1 MWVAYAN
8 LTTRSGVGASDT
20 AMRVAARAALPTLRE
35 KSRRRRIGAH
45 LGDSSHTDSKRPA
58 LRSGEPAAAPEE
70 NTLYTVGATSTRRT
84 GDFHSN
90 VCLAQ
95 PFETNYRCPTRENRS
110 RGADVTTTADSATIT
125 SQNRPTQSL
134 DRVQSLNDGPV
145 SPEAP
150 EDQQAKR
157 SLPGRPPGIRAD
169 SSGLTDRQRR
179 VIEVIRDSV
188 QRRGYP
194 PSMREIGQ
202 AVGLSSTSSVAH
214 QLMALERKGFLR
226 RDPHRPRAYEV
237 RGSDTPSTQAA
248 TDTAGK
254 PSASYVPLV
263 GRIAA
268 GGPILAEESVEDVF
282 PLPRQLVG
290 DGELFVLKVVGDS
303 MVEAAICDGDWVT
316 VRRQPV
322 AENGDIVAAMLDGEA
337 TVKRFKRED
346 GHVWLLPHNAS
357 YQPIPGDDAT
367 ILGKVVAVLRRV

>member
-1 MWVAYAN
+1 M
-8 LTTRSGVGASDT
+8 
-20 AMRVAARAALPTLRE
+20 
-35 KSRRRRIGAH
+35 
-45 LGDSSHTDSKRPA
+45 
-58 LRSGEPAAAPEE
+58 
-70 NTLYTVGATSTRRT
+70 
-84 GDFHSN
+84 
-90 VCLAQ
+90 
-95 PFETNYRCPTRENRS
+95 
-110 RGADVTTTADSATIT
+110 TTTADSATIT
-125 SQNRPTQSL
+125 AQDRSQGRLEPVHAMNDTVMNGEGEPGRP
-134 DRVQSLNDGPV
+134 
-145 SPEAP
+145 A
-150 EDQQAKR
+150 R

-237 RGSDTPSTQAA
+237 RGSDQPSTQP
-248 TDTAGK
+248 TDTTGK
-254 PSASYVPLV
+254 PAASYVPLV

-303 MVEAAICDGDWVT
+303 MIEAAICDGDWVT

-346 GHVWLLPHNAS
+346 GHVWLLPHNAA
-357 YQPIPGDDAT
+357 YQPIPGDEAT

>member
-1 MWVAYAN
+1 
-8 LTTRSGVGASDT
+8 
-20 AMRVAARAALPTLRE
+20 
-35 KSRRRRIGAH
+35 
-45 LGDSSHTDSKRPA
+45 
-58 LRSGEPAAAPEE
+58 
-70 NTLYTVGATSTRRT
+70 
-84 GDFHSN
+84 
-90 VCLAQ
+90 
-95 PFETNYRCPTRENRS
+95 
-110 RGADVTTTADSATIT
+110 VTTTADSATIT
-125 SQNRPTQSL
+125 SQNRSAQSL
-134 DRVQSLNDGPV
+134 DRIPPLADAM
-145 SPEAP
+145 SPDAQD
-150 EDQQAKR
+150 DQQAKR

-237 RGSDTPSTQAA
+237 RASDTPTTQSA
-248 TDTAGK
+248 TDTTGK
-254 PSASYVPLV
+254 PSASYVPLI

-346 GHVWLLPHNAS
+346 GHVWLLPHNSA
-357 YQPIPGDDAT
+357 YKPIPGDDAT
-367 ILGKVVAVLRRV
+367 VLGKVVAVLRRV

>member
-1 MWVAYAN
+1 M
-8 LTTRSGVGASDT
+8 
-20 AMRVAARAALPTLRE
+20 
-35 KSRRRRIGAH
+35 
-45 LGDSSHTDSKRPA
+45 
-58 LRSGEPAAAPEE
+58 
-70 NTLYTVGATSTRRT
+70 
-84 GDFHSN
+84 
-90 VCLAQ
+90 
-95 PFETNYRCPTRENRS
+95 
-110 RGADVTTTADSATIT
+110 TTTADSATIT
-125 SQNRPTQSL
+125 AQSHSQSRFEQPQRAPRPMDETTS
-134 DRVQSLNDGPV
+134 DSEEHKPT
-145 SPEAP
+145 
-150 EDQQAKR
+150 R

-237 RGSDTPSTQAA
+237 RASDQPTSTA
-248 TDTAGK
+248 TETAGK
-254 PSASYVPLV
+254 PAASYVPLV

-303 MVEAAICDGDWVT
+303 MIEAAICDGDWVT

-346 GHVWLLPHNAS
+346 GHVWLLPHNAA
-357 YQPIPGDDAT
+357 YQPIPGDEAT